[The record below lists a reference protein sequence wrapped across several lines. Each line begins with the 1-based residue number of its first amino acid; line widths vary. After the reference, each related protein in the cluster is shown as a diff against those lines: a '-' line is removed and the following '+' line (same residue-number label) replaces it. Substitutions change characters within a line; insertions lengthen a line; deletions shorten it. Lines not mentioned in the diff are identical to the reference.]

1 MLVSKPDC
9 EKRQISAALV
19 PEAGRVRATGFPPR
33 LQPFV
38 EVLKAPRAAT
48 LRSKEAEELSTP
60 AVVGSTTAIF
70 LPEIERDGVVSCAG
84 SDYDERDDVGE
95 STGGSLH
102 LNGDVGGLHDVGAVD
117 RGGAGVCGGASGDAR
132 SAGDQESGAGTWI
145 GGDESAAVHG

>member
-38 EVLKAPRAAT
+38 EVLKAPSAAT

-60 AVVGSTTAIF
+60 AMF
-70 LPEIERDGVVSCAG
+70 LPEIEGDELVREMTSSVVPGATTTRDTML
-84 SDYDERDDVGE
+84 ERVP
-95 STGGSLH
+95 
-102 LNGDVGGLHDVGAVD
+102 V
-117 RGGAGVCGGASGDAR
+117 GVC
-132 SAGDQESGAGTWI
+132 I
-145 GGDESAAVHG
+145 

>member
-19 PEAGRVRATGFPPR
+19 PEVGRVRATGFPPR

-70 LPEIERDGVVSCAG
+70 LPEIE
-84 SDYDERDDVGE
+84 
-95 STGGSLH
+95 
-102 LNGDVGGLHDVGAVD
+102 
-117 RGGAGVCGGASGDAR
+117 
-132 SAGDQESGAGTWI
+132 
-145 GGDESAAVHG
+145 GDELGRKMASSVVPGATTTRETMLGRVAGGGCS